1 MHFVFLETSES
12 LDRSLMAPSS
22 FVVELFKALQSIRL
36 LLFLKSTSYTHFPEV
51 ICALKTY
58 KRIVSHHF
66 HIDQNAP
73 CLPPPPPQILHN
85 HCLQEKSKT
94 MVMQNFEGGKQGGLR
109 SM

>member
-73 CLPPPPPQILHN
+73 CLPPPPP
-85 HCLQEKSKT
+85 
-94 MVMQNFEGGKQGGLR
+94 NFA
-109 SM
+109 